1 MKKFIAGI
9 SLAVATL
16 LAADY
21 QFGLGVGRHNVSK
34 SPIDTY
40 NFLNLRLGKYLPNN
54 NVLRGEFEFAVP
66 DVEIK
71 NFDSGTSLLRGIVNL
86 EHDFILENS
95 KLVPYIFGG
104 AGVQG
109 VGGNYPDSLIADI
122 GLGAKYEVKNNL
134 GLFLE
139 GRALRAFHNNDN
151 HYGVLG
157 GLVYSFGGEKAAPVA
172 TKPADSDGDGVVD
185 SQDKCPNT
193 PAGVKVDT
201 QGCPL
206 DTDGDGVADYLD
218 KCPNTPAGVSVDAK
232 GCPVDSDNDGV
243 ADYLDKCPNTP
254 AGVSVDAN
262 GCPVD
267 SDNDGVADY
276 LDKCPNTPAGFKVDK
291 NGCAISYNF
300 MINFDTN
307 SAEIKPEYME
317 RIRKFAEFL
326 KNHPNVKAEIQG
338 YTDNRGSYSYNVKL
352 SQRRAKAVYDALIK
366 LGVPKDQIKWA
377 GYGPNNPIA
386 SNDTPEGRAKNRR
399 VVAIII
405 Y

>member
-1 MKKFIAGI
+1 MKKIIAGI

-21 QFGLGVGRHNVSK
+21 QFGVGFGRNHVDR
-34 SPIDTY
+34 SPMQNY
-40 NFLNLRLGKYLPNN
+40 NFFNVRLGKYLSNDN
-54 NVLRGEFEFAVP
+54 ILRGELEMASPEVKIT
-66 DVEIK
+66 DI
-71 NFDSGTSLLRGIVNL
+71 DDGTTLLRALVNI
-86 EHDFILENS
+86 EHYFPVPGYKLIPYAFIGGGFQT
-95 KLVPYIFGG
+95 VGG
-104 AGVQG
+104 AYEDSLVADAG
-109 VGGNYPDSLIADI
+109 VGARYNFNKQFSF
-122 GLGAKYEVKNNL
+122 
-134 GLFLE
+134 FLE

-151 HYGVLG
+151 HYGILG
-157 GLVYSFGGEKAAPVA
+157 GLVYNFGGEKPAPVA
-172 TKPADSDGDGVVD
+172 VPKPVDSDGDGVID

-232 GCPVDSDNDGV
+232 GCPIDSDH
-243 ADYLDKCPNTP
+243 
-254 AGVSVDAN
+254 
-262 GCPVD
+262 
-267 SDNDGVADY
+267 DGVADY

-307 SAEIKPEYME
+307 SAKIKPEYME

-338 YTDNRGSYSYNVKL
+338 YTDNQGSYQYNMVL
-352 SQRRAKAVYDALIK
+352 SERRAKAVYEALIK
-366 LGVPKDQIKWA
+366 LGVPKDQITWA

-399 VVAIII
+399 VVAKII